1 MHENCLDLILLL
13 TQLARQPSQQ
23 QLKLVGAIPLN
34 RLCETLS
41 ILKVCFELYSY
52 GLLAVSA

>member
-1 MHENCLDLILLL
+1 MHENCLDLTLLL

-34 RLCETLS
+34 RLGETLS

-52 GLLAVSA
+52 GLLAGSA